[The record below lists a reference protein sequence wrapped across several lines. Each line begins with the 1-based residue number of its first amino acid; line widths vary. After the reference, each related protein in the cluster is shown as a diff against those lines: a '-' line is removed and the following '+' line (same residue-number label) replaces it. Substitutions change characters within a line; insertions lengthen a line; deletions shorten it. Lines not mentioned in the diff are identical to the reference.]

1 VDACRN
7 RSENVDPERLI
18 FLIWSATQ
26 HYADFQVQA
35 LSLLNRA
42 EFDDPVLTET
52 ADFLVAF
59 ILRGCGLAPER
70 QTIMKLWIKEP
81 LAIFAPKLDA
91 SAGLLV
97 EDGLITAVL
106 DSPPRAL

>member
-1 VDACRN
+1 MRAWVQDRAKVIKQWMQAGKIQ
-7 RSENVDPERLI
+7 NVDPERLI

-52 ADFLVAF
+52 ADFLVTF
-59 ILRGCGLAPER
+59 ILRGCGLAPDSRTAGQHE
-70 QTIMKLWIKEP
+70 T
-81 LAIFAPKLDA
+81 LD
-91 SAGLLV
+91 
-97 EDGLITAVL
+97 
-106 DSPPRAL
+106 

>member
-1 VDACRN
+1 MRAWVQDRALVIKQWMLAGTIGD
-7 RSENVDPERLI
+7 VDPERLI

-59 ILRGCGLAPER
+59 ILRGCGLAPR
-70 QTIMKLWIKEP
+70 DRP
-81 LAIFAPKLDA
+81 
-91 SAGLLV
+91 S
-97 EDGLITAVL
+97 
-106 DSPPRAL
+106 

>member
-1 VDACRN
+1 MIQGAPNLKHYLNTSMRAWVQDRAKVIKQWMQAGKIQ
-7 RSENVDPERLI
+7 NVDPERLI

-52 ADFLVAF
+52 ADFLVTF
-59 ILRGCGLAPER
+59 ILRGCGLAP
-70 QTIMKLWIKEP
+70 
-81 LAIFAPKLDA
+81 
-91 SAGLLV
+91 
-97 EDGLITAVL
+97 
-106 DSPPRAL
+106 DSRTT